1 MPEKSHPRPF
11 SARVGGV
18 FMSAQKTE
26 HYQLHQWEPGDSVL
40 RREFNENFAKIDTA
54 ARIVVG
60 TYVGDGAE
68 SRHIEL
74 GFQPRAVLVAND
86 HGQMSAYNTAACGGL
101 TVPGLTLYQQGNA
114 PVMKIDE
121 TGFTVYRKLADVGSA
136 YMVRANWP
144 DQTFIYLAL
153 R

>member
-1 MPEKSHPRPF
+1 
-11 SARVGGV
+11 
-18 FMSAQKTE
+18 MSSQKTE
-26 HYQLHQWEPGDSVL
+26 HYQLHQWSLSD
-40 RREFNENFAKIDTA
+40 EFRTAEVNENFQLLDTA
-54 ARIVVG
+54 ARVVVG

-74 GFQPRAVLVAND
+74 GFQPLAVLVAND

-114 PVMKIDE
+114 PVMEIDG
-121 TGFTVYRKLADVGSA
+121 TGFTVYRKLADVGTA
-136 YMVRANWP
+136 YMVRANYP
-144 DQTFIYLAL
+144 DQTFVYLAL